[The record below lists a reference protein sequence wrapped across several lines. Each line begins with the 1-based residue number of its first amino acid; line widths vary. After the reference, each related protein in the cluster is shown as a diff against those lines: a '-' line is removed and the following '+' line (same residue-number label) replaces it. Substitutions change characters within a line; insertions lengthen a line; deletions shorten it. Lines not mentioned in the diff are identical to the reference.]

1 MKPSIEEIPDKE
13 EHLNL
18 TQQPLDVDELLVLIS
33 TITGDIDDATWFNS
47 KSTMATRIQAE
58 INQLSK
64 HGTEVKVMNGRGF
77 NFDVA
82 PSLVWIG
89 RPLI

>member
-64 HGTEVKVMNGRGF
+64 HGPEVR
-77 NFDVA
+77 A
-82 PSLVWIG
+82 EQEQSIG
-89 RPLI
+89 GQGYEQMWLQL